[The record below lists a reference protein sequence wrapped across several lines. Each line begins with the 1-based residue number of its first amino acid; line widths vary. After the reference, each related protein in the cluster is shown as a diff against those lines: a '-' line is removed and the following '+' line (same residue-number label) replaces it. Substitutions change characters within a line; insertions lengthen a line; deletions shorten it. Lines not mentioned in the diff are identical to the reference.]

1 METLLSMSRWL
12 RTILDAAE
20 LMPDFA
26 SARGI
31 FCFVAWVAT
40 LLALGMMVIS
50 FIADLGDG
58 DVDVAH
64 GGDVGV
70 FSVRALIGFLLGFGW
85 GGYMAVQSGVGMW
98 GAVLIG
104 FALGFVM
111 FFVIAAVMRLIY
123 GLKSDGSRDFAQS
136 SMVGMVGT
144 VYVTVPPFGE
154 MGGQVQV
161 SRAGSQLI
169 TMPAVQQGDK
179 PLPAQTPV
187 KVIEATPH
195 LLTVTRLNDVP

>member
-20 LMPDFA
+20 LMPDFT

-31 FCFVAWVAT
+31 FCFVAWGAT
-40 LLALGMMVIS
+40 LLALGMMVVS

-58 DVDVAH
+58 DVDGAH
-64 GGDVGV
+64 GGEVGV

-104 FALGFVM
+104 FAFGFVM
-111 FFVIAAVMRLIY
+111 FFAIAAVMRLIY

-136 SMVGMVGT
+136 SMVGMTGT

-187 KVIEATPH
+187 KVIGATPH
-195 LLTVTRLNDVP
+195 LLTVTRLDDVP

>member
-31 FCFVAWVAT
+31 FCLVAWVAT

-58 DVDVAH
+58 DVDTAD
-64 GGDVGV
+64 GGEAGV

-85 GGYMAVQSGVGMW
+85 GGYMSVQCGMGTW
-98 GAVLIG
+98 GAVLAG

-123 GLKSDGSRDFAQS
+123 GLKSDGSRDFTQS
-136 SMVGMVGT
+136 SMVGMTGT
-144 VYVTVPPFGE
+144 VYVTIPPSGE

-179 PLPAQTPV
+179 PLPAQTPI
-187 KVIEATPH
+187 KVIGATPH
-195 LLTVTRLNDVP
+195 LLTVTRIHDIP

>member
-12 RTILDAAE
+12 RTVLDAAE

-31 FCFVAWVAT
+31 FCLVAWVAT

-58 DVDVAH
+58 DVDVAQ
-64 GGDVGV
+64 GGDSGV

-85 GGYMAVQSGVGMW
+85 GGYMAVQCGIGMW

-104 FALGFVM
+104 FALGLVM

-123 GLKSDGSRDFAQS
+123 GLKSDGSRDFDQS
-136 SMVGMVGT
+136 TMVGMTGT
-144 VYVTVPPFGE
+144 VYVTIPPSGE

-161 SRAGSQLI
+161 SRTGSQLI
-169 TMPAVQQGDK
+169 TMPAVQQGDE

-187 KVIEATPH
+187 KVIGATPH
-195 LLTVTRLNDVP
+195 LLTVARLNDVR